1 MSSPPP
7 SSSSPLSPLP
17 SVDPEVSI
25 LRQIRGSFL
34 AILRMVESM
43 RSDLTL
49 LGERF
54 DRLHESS
61 ERARVMVKDKIR
73 REREEKE
80 KRERDEKGGKEEK
93 VTER

>member
-1 MSSPPP
+1 
-7 SSSSPLSPLP
+7 
-17 SVDPEVSI
+17 
-25 LRQIRGSFL
+25 
-34 AILRMVESM
+34 MVESM

>member
-1 MSSPPP
+1 
-7 SSSSPLSPLP
+7 
-17 SVDPEVSI
+17 
-25 LRQIRGSFL
+25 
-34 AILRMVESM
+34 MVESM

-80 KRERDEKGGKEEK
+80 RKEKRERDEKGGEEEK